1 MRGRSLHPI
10 LLAAALAAAALPA
23 AFAANVSVDRL
34 ELLSHGSADS
44 TGLYQVDSRLFFGLS
59 LEGGD
64 KFAGLLRL
72 EFLSGQVERDLS
84 SSGLVLDPL
93 SPTFLDDLVAKSNAG
108 SLRLRT
114 VAVSARRLFDL
125 PLEATYFVGNLDSF
139 CSGDD
144 FTALFGAA
152 PFATALRGP
161 MVYPDGIG
169 GDPSRYYDGIHAVY
183 GTGARLGANLER
195 AAAYLYLYQDSDL
208 GLGRWSGDLRGL
220 LDSDRLKLELFAGA
234 SYDPSSAFGYYRAGL
249 LFHYAPGAVG
259 EFYAQ
264 VGAPRIDPQ
273 AGIGIDDFFFLF
285 EPRVNFAPG
294 SLAITVFY
302 HPAYYRQK
310 ATGEEG
316 ALDLG
321 FNLKFGDVS
330 RTGAQGGVESLLAF
344 RPVDAEPLSVDVA
357 PYFSAIAS
365 GLEWSFKLNLG
376 VFPFPADWYGVFEP
390 FVGVKTSF

>member
-1 MRGRSLHPI
+1 MRGRSLHAT
-10 LLAAALAAAALPA
+10 LLAAVLAAAASSA
-23 AFAANVSVDRL
+23 AHAANVSVDRL
-34 ELLSHGSADS
+34 ELLSHGSADAS
-44 TGLYQVDSRLFFGLS
+44 GLYQVDSRLYFGLS

-72 EFLSGQVERDLS
+72 DFLSGQVEKDL
-84 SSGLVLDPL
+84 GLLQDSLPPTATL
-93 SPTFLDDLVAKSNAG
+93 SDAIDRLNAAG
-108 SLRLRT
+108 LRLRT
-114 VAVSARRLFDL
+114 VAVSARRLFGQ
-125 PLEATYFVGNLDSF
+125 PLEATYFVGELDTF

-144 FTALFGAA
+144 FTTLFGAA

-169 GDPSRYYDGIHAVY
+169 GDPNRYYDGIHAVY
-183 GTGARLGANLER
+183 GTGARLGAGLER

-208 GLGRWSGDLRGL
+208 GQGRWSADLRGL
-220 LDSDRLKLELFAGA
+220 LDADKLKLELFAGA
-234 SYDPSSAFGYYRAGL
+234 SYDPSSAFGYYRAGM

-264 VGAPRIDPQ
+264 VGAPRMDPA
-273 AGIGIDDFFFLF
+273 AGVGIDDFFFLF

-321 FNLKFGDVS
+321 MNLKFGDVS
-330 RTGAQGGVESLLAF
+330 RTGSQGGLESLLAF
-344 RPVDAEPLSVDVA
+344 RPVDAEPLSVDIA

-376 VFPFPADWYGVFEP
+376 VFPFPADWYAVLEP

>member
-1 MRGRSLHPI
+1 MRGRSLHAT
-10 LLAAALAAAALPA
+10 LLAAVLAAAASSA
-23 AFAANVSVDRL
+23 AHAANVSVDRL
-34 ELLSHGSADS
+34 ELLSHGSADAS
-44 TGLYQVDSRLFFGLS
+44 GLYQVDSRLYFGLS

-72 EFLSGQVERDLS
+72 DFLSGQVERDL
-84 SSGLVLDPL
+84 GLLQDSLPPTATL
-93 SPTFLDDLVAKSNAG
+93 SDAIDRLNAAG
-108 SLRLRT
+108 LRLRT
-114 VAVSARRLFDL
+114 VAVSARRLFGQ
-125 PLEATYFVGNLDSF
+125 PLEATYFVGELDTF

-144 FTALFGAA
+144 FTTLFGAA

-169 GDPSRYYDGIHAVY
+169 GDPNRYYDGIHAVY
-183 GTGARLGANLER
+183 GTGARLGAGLER

-208 GLGRWSGDLRGL
+208 GQGRWSADLRGL
-220 LDSDRLKLELFAGA
+220 LDADKLKLELFAGA
-234 SYDPSSAFGYYRAGL
+234 SYDPSSAFGYYRAGM

-264 VGAPRIDPQ
+264 VGAPRMDPA
-273 AGIGIDDFFFLF
+273 AGVGIDDFFFLF

-321 FNLKFGDVS
+321 MNLKFGDVS
-330 RTGAQGGVESLLAF
+330 RTGSQGGLESLLAF
-344 RPVDAEPLSVDVA
+344 RPVDAEPLSVDIA

-376 VFPFPADWYGVFEP
+376 VFPFPADWYAVLEP

>member
-1 MRGRSLHPI
+1 MRGRSLHAT
-10 LLAAALAAAALPA
+10 LLAAVLAAAASSA
-23 AFAANVSVDRL
+23 AYAANVSVDRL
-34 ELLSHGSADS
+34 ELLSHGSADAS
-44 TGLYQVDSRLFFGLS
+44 GLYQVDSRLYFGLS

-72 EFLSGQVERDLS
+72 DFLSGQVERDL
-84 SSGLVLDPL
+84 GLLQDSLPPTATL
-93 SPTFLDDLVAKSNAG
+93 SDAIDRLNAAG
-108 SLRLRT
+108 LRLRT
-114 VAVSARRLFDL
+114 VAVSARRLFGR
-125 PLEATYFVGNLDSF
+125 PLEATYFVGELDTF

-144 FTALFGAA
+144 FTTLFGAA

-169 GDPSRYYDGIHAVY
+169 GDPNRYYDGIHAVY
-183 GTGARLGANLER
+183 GTGARLGAGLER

-208 GLGRWSGDLRGL
+208 GQGRWSADLRGL
-220 LDSDRLKLELFAGA
+220 LDADKLKLELFAGA
-234 SYDPSSAFGYYRAGL
+234 SYDPSSAFGYYRAGM

-264 VGAPRIDPQ
+264 VGAPRMDPA
-273 AGIGIDDFFFLF
+273 AGVGIDDFFFLF

-321 FNLKFGDVS
+321 MNLKFGDVS
-330 RTGAQGGVESLLAF
+330 RTGSQGGLESLLAF
-344 RPVDAEPLSVDVA
+344 RPVDAEPLSVDIA

-376 VFPFPADWYGVFEP
+376 VFPFPADWYAVLEP

>member
-1 MRGRSLHPI
+1 MRGRSLHAT
-10 LLAAALAAAALPA
+10 LLAAVLAAAASSA
-23 AFAANVSVDRL
+23 AHAANVSVDRL
-34 ELLSHGSADS
+34 ELLSHGSADAS
-44 TGLYQVDSRLFFGLS
+44 GLYQVDSRLYFGLS

-72 EFLSGQVERDLS
+72 DFLSGQVERDL
-84 SSGLVLDPL
+84 GLLQDSLPPTATL
-93 SPTFLDDLVAKSNAG
+93 SDAIDRLNAAG
-108 SLRLRT
+108 LRLRT
-114 VAVSARRLFDL
+114 VAVSARRLFGQ
-125 PLEATYFVGNLDSF
+125 PLEATYFVGELDTF

-144 FTALFGAA
+144 FTTLFGAA

-169 GDPSRYYDGIHAVY
+169 GDPNRYYDGIHAVY
-183 GTGARLGANLER
+183 GTGARLGAGLER

-208 GLGRWSGDLRGL
+208 GQGRWSADLRGL
-220 LDSDRLKLELFAGA
+220 LDADKLKLELFAGA
-234 SYDPSSAFGYYRAGL
+234 SYDPSSAFGYYRAGM

-264 VGAPRIDPQ
+264 VGAPRMDP
-273 AGIGIDDFFFLF
+273 ASGVGIDDFFFLF
-285 EPRVNFAPG
+285 EPRVNFASG

-321 FNLKFGDVS
+321 MNLKFGDVS
-330 RTGAQGGVESLLAF
+330 RTGSQGGLESLLAF
-344 RPVDAEPLSVDVA
+344 RPVDAEPLSVDIA

-376 VFPFPADWYGVFEP
+376 VFPFPADWYAVLEP

>member
-1 MRGRSLHPI
+1 MRGRSLHAT
-10 LLAAALAAAALPA
+10 LLAAVLAAAASSA
-23 AFAANVSVDRL
+23 AYAANVSVDRL
-34 ELLSHGSADS
+34 ELLSHGSADAS
-44 TGLYQVDSRLFFGLS
+44 GLYQVDSRLYFGLS

-72 EFLSGQVERDLS
+72 DFLSGQVERDL
-84 SSGLVLDPL
+84 GLLQDSLPPTATL
-93 SPTFLDDLVAKSNAG
+93 SDAIDRLNAAG
-108 SLRLRT
+108 LRLRT
-114 VAVSARRLFDL
+114 VAVSARRLFGQ
-125 PLEATYFVGNLDSF
+125 PLEATYFVGELDTF

-144 FTALFGAA
+144 FTTLFGAA

-169 GDPSRYYDGIHAVY
+169 GDPNRYYDGIHAVY
-183 GTGARLGANLER
+183 GTGARLGAGLER

-208 GLGRWSGDLRGL
+208 GQGRWSADLRGL
-220 LDSDRLKLELFAGA
+220 LDADKLKLELFAGA
-234 SYDPSSAFGYYRAGL
+234 SYDPSSAFGYYRAGM

-264 VGAPRIDPQ
+264 VGAPRMDP
-273 AGIGIDDFFFLF
+273 ASGVGIDDFFFLF

-321 FNLKFGDVS
+321 MNLKFGDVS
-330 RTGAQGGVESLLAF
+330 RTGSQGGLESLLAF
-344 RPVDAEPLSVDVA
+344 RPVDAEPLSVDIA

-376 VFPFPADWYGVFEP
+376 VFPFPADWYAVLEP